1 MAFTVTDVRDLIRLL
16 AEHPE
21 WRAELRP
28 LILGDEFQELPGIVR
43 DLGEAQRRTESNL
56 AALTQEVRALGAD
69 VRALTADVK
78 ALTEEVR
85 ALSADVKALTV
96 GLGTLSGTVGE
107 LGREVAEYVGPTY
120 ELLFGLKASSLFGPW
135 LRRPRATGVGDLE
148 RLDDAVESGLLSQKE
163 LDSLYALDLLILG
176 GDRQTAGFPETLVAV
191 EISRTIDRGDIER
204 AIGRA
209 ELLRRLGYLALPAVG
224 GREIGPREQQFA
236 DEQKVIVR
244 LVNQVA

>member
-1 MAFTVTDVRDLIRLL
+1 MEPDGTL
-16 AEHPE
+16 AE
-21 WRAELRP
+21 RADLAQQLDECGAIWTEL
-28 LILGDEFQELPGIVR
+28 IICH
-43 DLGEAQRRTESNL
+43 
-56 AALTQEVRALGAD
+56 
-69 VRALTADVK
+69 
-78 ALTEEVR
+78 
-85 ALSADVKALTV
+85 
-96 GLGTLSGTVGE
+96 
-107 LGREVAEYVGPTY
+107 
-120 ELLFGLKASSLFGPW
+120 KASSLFGPW

-148 RLDDAVESGLLSQKE
+148 RLDEAVASGLLSQKE
-163 LDSLYALDLLILG
+163 LDSLYALDLLISG

-224 GREIGPREQQFA
+224 GREIGPRAQQFA

>member
-56 AALTQEVRALGAD
+56 AALTEEVRALGAD
-69 VRALTADVK
+69 VRALT
-78 ALTEEVR
+78 EEMR

>member
-56 AALTQEVRALGAD
+56 AALTEEVRALGAD
-69 VRALTADVK
+69 VRALT
-78 ALTEEVR
+78 EEMR

-224 GREIGPREQQFA
+224 GREIGPRAQQFA

>member
-69 VRALTADVK
+69 VRALT
-78 ALTEEVR
+78 EEVR

-148 RLDDAVESGLLSQKE
+148 RLDEAVASGLLSQKE
-163 LDSLYALDLLILG
+163 LDSLYALDLLISG
-176 GDRQTAGFPETLVAV
+176 GDRQTTGFPETLVAV

-224 GREIGPREQQFA
+224 GREIGPRAQQFA